1 MLRYVEVKSF
11 LGHVCCMLQK
21 LRLEEAL
28 KEVANS
34 SGRTV
39 LVPQR
44 ARGAL
49 KSWPAERS
57 LLHQS
62 AAALCEAIMVQGP
75 QHLRRSWVPGRCC
88 LSMGCTVDTLHL
100 RIAMGCHGR
109 HAQAWNEALQK
120 RQARGLEQGKRV
132 PAHPNQM
139 DVVKIWHPTKKLYP
153 AQMFN

>member
-1 MLRYVEVKSF
+1 MGTLSQQLAWAPEPQEALPVWACREARGLIWVLLVFECHPLEVA
-11 LGHVCCMLQK
+11 CCMWLQNP
-21 LRLEEAL
+21 RLEEAL

-75 QHLRRSWVPGRCC
+75 QHLRRRELGASWQVI
-88 LSMGCTVDTLHL
+88 VVE
-100 RIAMGCHGR
+100 HGM
-109 HAQAWNEALQK
+109 A
-120 RQARGLEQGKRV
+120 
-132 PAHPNQM
+132 P
-139 DVVKIWHPTKKLYP
+139 
-153 AQMFN
+153 